1 MEFVN
6 IYFLALQTIEKFIPK
21 LSAPQIHSLCQRHRR
36 NQWFSRCSHMGT
48 LVTSLYNIAKN
59 NDECAIYMVGIILV
73 ANVGILNYKMSH
85 SVISTPKYPNVP
97 IWEHWRHVITL
108 LVGWQIPE
116 MCTFDFAY
124 FLRNNWFKSLLI
136 ILTTN
141 VWWRIIIVHSI
152 IICIL
157 NTMLEME

>member
-116 MCTFDFAY
+116 MCTSWWRAGWKDEMRRRVFTPYYIGGLNYGKNAVH
-124 FLRNNWFKSLLI
+124 FLGS
-136 ILTTN
+136 ILTLR
-141 VWWRIIIVHSI
+141 W
-152 IICIL
+152 
-157 NTMLEME
+157 